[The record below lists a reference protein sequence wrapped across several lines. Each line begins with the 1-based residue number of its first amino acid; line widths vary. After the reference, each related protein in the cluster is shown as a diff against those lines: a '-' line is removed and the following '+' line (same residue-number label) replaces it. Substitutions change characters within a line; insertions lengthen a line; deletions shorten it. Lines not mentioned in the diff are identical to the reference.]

1 MVIFIKVIVI
11 GGGASGLVAA
21 IYASLNNDV
30 TILEKID
37 WYEEDGDTTG
47 DSDALSCG
55 HARAESGAAAF
66 A

>member
-1 MVIFIKVIVI
+1 MVANNGLKFIFVR
-11 GGGASGLVAA
+11 
-21 IYASLNNDV
+21 
-30 TILEKID
+30 
-37 WYEEDGDTTG
+37 YEEDGDTTG